1 MKSSSTSL
9 IDHPVNVTPVTAF
22 PRVLLPID
30 WIIGS
35 SPRVFTA
42 HRTKI
47 IPSSNGVES
56 VMIAK
61 VEGEKNMVVIEQID
75 KCIYTMCTLRKDLKL
90 KDVRVV
96 AKASKDIGPTTRDDT
111 DGTRME
117 LEGSEWWRGMM
128 ARSSRVCPIRSV
140 SLQFLINDNRPIQF
154 VPQHNTLM
162 IDQVRFRTRG
172 WKNWRNRSLS
182 DTIRSSQRIPATSHL
197 LRIPSLWR
205 LRQ

>member
-9 IDHPVNVTPVTAF
+9 IDHPANVTPVCMF

-42 HRTKI
+42 HRTKL

-96 AKASKDIGPTTRDDT
+96 AKAAKDIRPTTRDES
-111 DGTRME
+111 DGNGME
-117 LEGSEWWRGMM
+117 LEGSEWWRRMM
-128 ARSSRVCPIRSV
+128 AGSSRVCPIRSV
-140 SLQFLINDNRPIQF
+140 SLQFLINDNPPIEF
-154 VPQHNTLM
+154 VPQHNTLI
-162 IDQVRFRTRG
+162 IDQVRLRTRL
-172 WKNWRNRSLS
+172 WKNSRIRSLS
-182 DTIRSSQRIPATSHL
+182 DTIRSSRRIPDTSHL

-205 LRQ
+205 PRH